1 MEYAIA
7 LKKTDDGYS
16 VWVPGLPGCWSQ
28 GKTREE
34 AVFNI
39 KDAIAL
45 YIEVAREL
53 AGSEAEMIEVAI
65 A

>member
-7 LKKTDDGYS
+7 LKKTDGGYS

-34 AVFNI
+34 AIENI

-45 YIEVAREL
+45 YIEVAKEL
-53 AGSEAEMIEVAI
+53 AGSETEMIEVAL